1 MAVFRGVKRHE
12 NSWMW
17 AFLEWSDEN
26 PNHFQILGHKEFRTK
41 EEAEEYSLGFAIDSY
56 EWVEPSKI
64 KLKRLTSEKAKLE
77 QRLLEIQKELDE

>member
-12 NSWMW
+12 NSRMW

-26 PNHFQILGHKEFRTK
+26 PNHFKLLGSKEFGTK
-41 EEAEEYSLGFAIDSY
+41 EEAEEYSLGFAVDSY
-56 EWVEPSKI
+56 EWVEPSEI